1 MTSASQG
8 PSRFILQVRRRGRR
22 FHSVGLMFSILH
34 RTGRAGTSALR
45 TGFSWARHVVCV
57 FFSEP
62 RTIAMDNEN
71 DDAVEPID
79 TPTEID
85 MLLEEAEAFRRGG
98 APLEALARARVA
110 RQVLDEQ
117 LNEYPDEEMDPE
129 EIDEADELRAQVN
142 SAIARY
148 ERLVA
153 AW

>member
-1 MTSASQG
+1 
-8 PSRFILQVRRRGRR
+8 
-22 FHSVGLMFSILH
+22 
-34 RTGRAGTSALR
+34 
-45 TGFSWARHVVCV
+45 
-57 FFSEP
+57 
-62 RTIAMDNEN
+62 MDDEN

-117 LNEYPDEEMDPE
+117 LNAYRDEEMDPE
-129 EIDEADELRAQVN
+129 ETDEADELRARVN
-142 SAIARY
+142 SAVARY

-153 AW
+153 AWQRENDSRKNAYLSREYSSLLDHGRQR

>member
-1 MTSASQG
+1 MN
-8 PSRFILQVRRRGRR
+8 
-22 FHSVGLMFSILH
+22 
-34 RTGRAGTSALR
+34 
-45 TGFSWARHVVCV
+45 
-57 FFSEP
+57 E
-62 RTIAMDNEN
+62 EN

-117 LNEYPDEEMDPE
+117 LSEYPREDTDPE
-129 EIDEADELRAQVN
+129 ENDEVDELLARVN
-142 SAIARY
+142 FAVARY

-153 AW
+153 AWQRENDARKGAYLSREYSSLLDHGRQR